1 MDFLLITRG
10 LLAISV
16 VNWHFSGYQS
26 KIFPLLNLPGR
37 TAVWLF
43 FGISGYVISYGFIH
57 KRYKLTLSDLKDFYI
72 NRLLRIYPLFFFISV
87 ITLITQFIVSG
98 VLPIGFK
105 DIASQ
110 FLLIQFNH
118 SYALSGVFWTLGI
131 ELQFYLMAPFI
142 AYLLF
147 LNPHNKM
154 FFLSSLLYVISIS
167 TIYYATHV
175 MHWWSFDSRNI
186 IGNLPHFISGMLA
199 CYFVSEISPS
209 RKKMIY
215 SVIFAL
221 ILLGYT
227 NWIYQYNSGK
237 YWSIKGILLVD
248 MIIFLLVYAHANTK
262 SINFRFRSI
271 EYFFNMIGILS
282 YGIYGWHSYLIK
294 YVPFISFGLLRL
306 TIATFIFAYFS
317 YRLIELQALKL
328 KREKN
333 HAPIKMTI
341 N

>member
-16 VNWHFSGYQS
+16 VMWHFSGYQS
-26 KIFPLLNLPGR
+26 KFYPLLNLPGR

-43 FGISGYVISYGFIH
+43 FGISGYVIAYGFIH
-57 KRYKLTLSDLKDFYI
+57 KRYKLTLSDLKDFYT

-87 ITLITQFIVSG
+87 ITLITQFILSG
-98 VLPIGFK
+98 ELPIGIK

-110 FLLIQFNH
+110 FLFIQFNH
-118 SYALSGVFWTLGI
+118 SYTLSGVFWTLGI
-131 ELQFYLMAPFI
+131 ELQFYLIAPFI

-147 LNPHNKM
+147 LNLHNKM
-154 FFLSSLLYVISIS
+154 YFLPPLLYLISIS
-167 TIYYATHV
+167 IIYYATHV
-175 MHWWSFDSRNI
+175 MNWSFDSRNI

-199 CYFVSEISPS
+199 CYFVSKISPT
-209 RKKMIY
+209 RKKMFY

-262 SINFRFRSI
+262 SIHFRFRSI
-271 EYFFNMIGILS
+271 EYFFSMIGILS
-282 YGIYGWHSYLIK
+282 YGIYAWHSYLIK
-294 YVPFISFGLLRL
+294 YVPLISFDLLRL
-306 TIATFIFAYFS
+306 TIATVVFAFFS
-317 YRLIELQALKL
+317 YRLIELPALKIKL
-328 KREKN
+328 KKHASIKN
-333 HAPIKMTI
+333 DY
-341 N
+341 